1 MLNLQYLVRILVPGE
16 PTTYESEDIP
26 IPRPTFNTYEY
37 SINPFPT
44 LVAPR
49 AIIFNQGR
57 NFVPIGNWQEFKA
70 GARILVQDSEHSLYR
85 GLIYCRMSQ
94 RAVYPVSLVS

>member
-1 MLNLQYLVRILVPGE
+1 MLNLQYLLQIIVPGE

-37 SINPFPT
+37 SRFP
-44 LVAPR
+44 LPVLAAPR

-57 NFVPIGNWQEFKA
+57 NFVPIGNWQEFQA
-70 GARILVQDSEHSLYR
+70 GAQILVQDSEHSLYR

-94 RAVYPVSLVS
+94 RAVYPVSLTA